1 VRVRILHVLEPA
13 DGGVARHVRDLVSGQ
28 LARGHSVEAVVSER
42 GRLAEQLRA
51 AGAGVLTLDMRPEI
65 TALRSDLVSALRLA
79 RLLREARWDVVHTH
93 GNKAGTLA
101 RPLASRRRLPV
112 VHTPHSFA
120 YASQRWRPRRGQ
132 ELRRSLTLGL
142 ERRLARCARVIVCVS
157 RAERDEAIADAV
169 APPDKL
175 VVVPNGIGE
184 PPATAPDPRL
194 RATAGGL
201 PLIGFLAR
209 LHEQK
214 APDVLLSALELLQ
227 ADGVGF
233 RAALVG
239 DGPLAGELRR
249 RVSTSGLGPVVQVLS
264 YPADVWSCLAA
275 FDIYVLPSR
284 WESMPIGVLEAMA
297 VGLPVVA
304 SCVGGLPELVNEGE
318 SGLLCPPEDSVALA
332 GALERLISH
341 AGLRASMGEA
351 GRRRQAA
358 EYSLGAMLEGTEAA
372 YERALVG

>member
-1 VRVRILHVLEPA
+1 VL
-13 DGGVARHVRDLVSGQ
+13 R
-28 LARGHSVEAVVSER
+28 RG
-42 GRLAEQLRA
+42 
-51 AGAGVLTLDMRPEI
+51 
-65 TALRSDLVSALRLA
+65 
-79 RLLREARWDVVHTH
+79 RWDVVHTH
-93 GNKAGTLA
+93 GNKAGVLA
-101 RPLASRRRLPV
+101 RPLASRRGLPV

-132 ELRRSLTLGL
+132 ELRRALTLGL
-142 ERRLARCARVIVCVS
+142 ERRLARFARVIVCVS
-157 RAERDEAIADAV
+157 RAERDEAIADEV

-175 VVVPNGIGE
+175 VVVPNGIPE
-184 PPATAPDPRL
+184 PPAAGPDPQL
-194 RATAGGL
+194 AAAADGL
-201 PLIGFLAR
+201 PLVGFLAR

-214 APDVLLSALELLQ
+214 APDVLLSALALLH

-249 RVSTSGLGPVVQVLS
+249 RVSASGLDQLVQVLP
-264 YPADVWSCLAA
+264 YPADPWSCLAA
-275 FDIYVLPSR
+275 FDLYVLPSR

-304 SCVGGLPELVNEGE
+304 SRVGGVPELVRDGE
-318 SGLLCPPEDSVALA
+318 SGLLCPPEDAVSLA

-351 GRRRQAA
+351 GRRRQAT
-358 EYSLGAMLEGTEAA
+358 EYSLDAMLDGTEAVYA
-372 YERALVG
+372 RAVGG

>member
-1 VRVRILHVLEPA
+1 MRILHVLEPA

-28 LARGHSVEAVVSER
+28 LALGHEVEAVVSKR
-42 GRLAEQLRA
+42 GRLVEELRA
-51 AGAGVLTLDMRPEI
+51 AGAGVVPLDMLPEI
-65 TALRSDLVSALRLA
+65 TALRSDLVSALALA
-79 RLLREARWDVVHTH
+79 RLLRADRWDVVHTH
-93 GNKAGTLA
+93 GNKAGVLA
-101 RPLASRRRLPV
+101 RPLASRQGLPV

-142 ERRLARCARVIVCVS
+142 ERRLARFARVIVCVS
-157 RAERDEAIADAV
+157 QAERDEAIADAV
-169 APPDKL
+169 APADKL
-175 VVVPNGIGE
+175 VVVPNGIRD
-184 PPATAPDPRL
+184 PPSAVPDPQL
-194 RATAGGL
+194 RTAADGL

-214 APDVLLSALELLQ
+214 APDVLLSALELLR
-227 ADGVGF
+227 AGDVGF

-249 RVSTSGLGPVVQVLS
+249 RVSGSGLGPFVQVLP
-264 YPADVWSCLAA
+264 YPADVWPCLAA
-275 FDIYVLPSR
+275 FDVYVLPSR

-304 SCVGGLPELVNEGE
+304 SRVGGLAELVREGE
-318 SGLLCPPEDSVALA
+318 SGLLCPPEDAASLA

-358 EYSLGAMLEGTEAA
+358 EYSLGAMLQGTEAV
-372 YERALVG
+372 YERALAG